1 MAGLM
6 PLRLGLFSP
15 SLPHLVAIREGYYEE
30 RGLTVEQQRI
40 RSSSGLFR
48 ALRDGDVDV
57 ALTSP
62 DNIANFRLNKVG
74 DGPVDARIIA
84 AVDQSGVAPAPHPG
98 RLGPHPQCLAILR
111 WPTAQEEV

>member
-1 MAGLM
+1 MTGLT

-40 RSSSGLFR
+40 HSSSGLFR
-48 ALRDGDVDV
+48 ALRDGDVD
-57 ALTSP
+57 
-62 DNIANFRLNKVG
+62 
-74 DGPVDARIIA
+74 
-84 AVDQSGVAPAPHPG
+84 APAPHPG